1 MAAPVMALAAGF
13 FSRNFWGNT
22 RTDLKQENSWQL
34 KYRRKKEKKKIY
46 CLSIMQVP
54 PLNLVTG

>member
-34 KYRRKKEKKKIY
+34 KYRRKKEKKK
-46 CLSIMQVP
+46 
-54 PLNLVTG
+54 NLLPVHNASSST

>member
-1 MAAPVMALAAGF
+1 MAAPVMALSAGF

-34 KYRRKKEKKKIY
+34 KYRRKKEKK
-46 CLSIMQVP
+46 
-54 PLNLVTG
+54 NLLPVHNASSST